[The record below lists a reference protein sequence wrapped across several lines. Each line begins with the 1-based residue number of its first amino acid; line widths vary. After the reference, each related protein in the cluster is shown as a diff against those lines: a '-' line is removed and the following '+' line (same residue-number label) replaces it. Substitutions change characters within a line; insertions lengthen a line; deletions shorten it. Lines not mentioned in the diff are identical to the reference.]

1 MLSVQHR
8 TKALLSLA
16 VLLAASVATAAVGNL
31 ESYHLRHDFSTGSRV
46 FIGGPNCPMDFI
58 ADTSTDSMAVIGP
71 NGPDSAMHIG
81 NCAGQL
87 AINGVQVNSN
97 DSSSTKTPDLALNT
111 NVWTLAMSFRP
122 GSVEK
127 GMLFSIGRLNGGK
140 SSGRIAITICS
151 SSDPSKLYLQEF
163 YRGADAY
170 VPEKGNAVELTG
182 LGNMTNGFHTLVMV
196 YSPTDKTITPYV
208 DGAKKTVFTLS
219 SKTTTSRARPDRA
232 RVVCRSTWSAPT
244 AVPT

>member
-1 MLSVQHR
+1 MKTSMHKLV
-8 TKALLSLA
+8 TLCI
-16 VLLAASVATAAVGNL
+16 AAAICAVATSTMAAVNNL

-46 FIGGPNCPMDFI
+46 FIGGPNCPTDFI

-151 SSDPSKLYLQEF
+151 SSDPSK
-163 YRGADAY
+163 
-170 VPEKGNAVELTG
+170 
-182 LGNMTNGFHTLVMV
+182 
-196 YSPTDKTITPYV
+196 PT
-208 DGAKKTVFTLS
+208 
-219 SKTTTSRARPDRA
+219 
-232 RVVCRSTWSAPT
+232 
-244 AVPT
+244 